1 MDLCHTQRSDSLAK
15 IVCGRFNSIASG
27 KDFAAIYKAEFVGQ
41 ELQINH
47 NVAPTTLVFV
57 LRQTD
62 AKRVVDAMTWGLVP
76 GWSKDKTRAASM
88 INARSETLSEKPSFR
103 NLLSKYR
110 CVIPIQG
117 FYEWQVLPSDGGKP
131 RKQAHY
137 ISRLDNDVMTLA
149 GLWTT
154 WKQPDNTL
162 LQTCTIITTEANN
175 KLAEVHHRM
184 PVILERDAVE
194 IWLDETSTTP
204 LHLLRAAPDGFIECE
219 VTDRLVRTKNPG
231 DAGTAQLGD
240 DASGRLF

>member
-117 FYEWQVLPSDGGKP
+117 FYEWQVLPSDVGKP

-154 WKQPDNTL
+154 WKQPDHTL

-204 LHLLRAAPDGFIECE
+204 LHLLRAAPDDFIECE
-219 VTDRLVRTKNPG
+219 ATDRLVRTKNPG